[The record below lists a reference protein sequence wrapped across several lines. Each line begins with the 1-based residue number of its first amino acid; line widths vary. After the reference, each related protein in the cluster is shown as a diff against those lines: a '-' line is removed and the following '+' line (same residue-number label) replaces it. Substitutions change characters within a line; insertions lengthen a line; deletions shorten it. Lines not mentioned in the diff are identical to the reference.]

1 MLLACKGHIEAAH
14 SKNLIVGCGRL
25 WSVLGMIFFLFNP
38 FSSFYQKQPK
48 YTCIVLE
55 LSLFDSVLIITSG
68 VEQNTQTNVAFRYFH
83 TKSTKYIHLY
93 ILYVIYRVYGIQ
105 LHFQQYFSYILAVSF
120 IGGGNWS
127 NQKKNH
133 RPVTSH

>member
-1 MLLACKGHIEAAH
+1 MIF
-14 SKNLIVGCGRL
+14 SIQ
-25 WSVLGMIFFLFNP
+25 SIFFLLLEAT
-38 FSSFYQKQPK
+38 K
-48 YTCIVLE
+48 YTSIVLE

-68 VEQNTQTNVAFRYFH
+68 VEQNTRTYVAFRYFH

-93 ILYVIYRVYGIQ
+93 ILYMIYRVYGVL

-127 NQKKNH
+127 NQRKPQICHKSLTNFI
-133 RPVTSH
+133 T